1 MRTDKTSVV
10 DIISEMDP
18 WVDEVMLL
26 RDIILKTGLLKEE
39 IFIAAKAKWLCDH
52 IPPALKNKLTSA

>member
-26 RDIILKTGLLKEE
+26 RDIILRLGLMKE
-39 IFIAAKAKWLCDH
+39 
-52 IPPALKNKLTSA
+52 